1 MKIEGYGGR
10 AGNSQFSE
18 RVVDGL
24 LSTDEKPAGLN
35 ERRCANPK
43 CQRLFYSRQDG
54 DNFCTEKCD
63 SQFRGKGS
71 ADLQR
76 SGNDP
81 SWENGVRM
89 IEG

>member
-24 LSTDEKPAGLN
+24 LSTDELPAGRH

-43 CQRLFYSRQDG
+43 CLRTFMSRQDG
-54 DNFCTEKCD
+54 DNFCSDKCD
-63 SQFRGKGS
+63 SRFRGKGN
-71 ADLQR
+71 ADQMTGGQDWDNAVKLC
-76 SGNDP
+76 
-81 SWENGVRM
+81 EA
-89 IEG
+89 